1 MPGSLFNNV
10 ADLRHR
16 CFLLLVK
23 FLRTRFFIEHLWWLL
38 LYFHLSSIAVRTS
51 LQLGNASTMT
61 VNTDDSFVQISISI
75 EMERLLNWLKN
86 KDRRKLKLKKISNVK
101 CIQIS
106 YRKYLIERAC
116 YREFSS
122 RGQCELRL
130 KNYVHYNV
138 SAT

>member
-23 FLRTRFFIEHLWWLL
+23 FLRTRFFREHLWWLL

-61 VNTDDSFVQISISI
+61 VNTGDSFVQISIFI
-75 EMERLLNWLKN
+75 EMERFLNWLKN

-106 YRKYLIERAC
+106 YRKYLIERVR

-122 RGQCELRL
+122 RGQRELRL

>member
-23 FLRTRFFIEHLWWLL
+23 FLRTRFFREHLWWLL

-61 VNTDDSFVQISISI
+61 VNTGDSFVQISIFI
-75 EMERLLNWLKN
+75 EMERFLNWLKN

-106 YRKYLIERAC
+106 YRKRLIERVR
-116 YREFSS
+116 YRKFSS

-138 SAT
+138 PAT